1 MEKNVSINKINLN
14 NNIVKVIKGSII
26 AFLISIM
33 LLFIFASLLVY
44 TNIQENTIKPV
55 VIIISIISILVG
67 SSLSSIKIKRKG
79 IVNGALVGTIYI
91 MRSCFCDLRISYIPI
106 RSCGPDCPNP
116 AFSKEGGYGN
126 AKWNWEYHMDNTIRG
141 DGCSQWIGAAEIYDA
156 M

>member
-33 LLFIFASLLVY
+33 LLFIFASLFVY

-91 MRSCFCDLRISYIPI
+91 MVIYILSSICFVGFELNLESIIMIISSII
-106 RSCGPDCPNP
+106 SGMIGGVIGVNID
-116 AFSKEGGYGN
+116 SK
-126 AKWNWEYHMDNTIRG
+126 K
-141 DGCSQWIGAAEIYDA
+141 
-156 M
+156 

>member
-14 NNIVKVIKGSII
+14 NNIVKVLKGSII

-91 MRSCFCDLRISYIPI
+91 MVIYILSSICFVGFELNLESIIMIISSII
-106 RSCGPDCPNP
+106 SGMIGGVIGVNID
-116 AFSKEGGYGN
+116 SK
-126 AKWNWEYHMDNTIRG
+126 K
-141 DGCSQWIGAAEIYDA
+141 
-156 M
+156 

>member
-91 MRSCFCDLRISYIPI
+91 MVIYILSSICFVGFELNLESIIMIISSII
-106 RSCGPDCPNP
+106 SGMIGGVIGVNID
-116 AFSKEGGYGN
+116 SKE
-126 AKWNWEYHMDNTIRG
+126 
-141 DGCSQWIGAAEIYDA
+141 
-156 M
+156 

>member
-14 NNIVKVIKGSII
+14 NNIVKVIKRSII

-91 MRSCFCDLRISYIPI
+91 MVIYILSSICFVGFELNLESIIMIISSII
-106 RSCGPDCPNP
+106 SGMIGGVIGVNID
-116 AFSKEGGYGN
+116 SK
-126 AKWNWEYHMDNTIRG
+126 K
-141 DGCSQWIGAAEIYDA
+141 
-156 M
+156 

>member
-79 IVNGALVGTIYI
+79 IVNGALVGTLYIMVIYI
-91 MRSCFCDLRISYIPI
+91 LSSICFVGFELNLESIIMIISSII
-106 RSCGPDCPNP
+106 SGMIGGVIGVNID
-116 AFSKEGGYGN
+116 SK
-126 AKWNWEYHMDNTIRG
+126 K
-141 DGCSQWIGAAEIYDA
+141 
-156 M
+156 

>member
-67 SSLSSIKIKRKG
+67 SSLSSIQIKRKG

-91 MRSCFCDLRISYIPI
+91 MVIYILSSICFVGFELNLESIIMIISSII
-106 RSCGPDCPNP
+106 SGMIGGVIGVNID
-116 AFSKEGGYGN
+116 SK
-126 AKWNWEYHMDNTIRG
+126 K
-141 DGCSQWIGAAEIYDA
+141 
-156 M
+156 

>member
-91 MRSCFCDLRISYIPI
+91 MVIYILSSICFVGFELNLKSIIMIISSII
-106 RSCGPDCPNP
+106 SGMIGGVIGVNID
-116 AFSKEGGYGN
+116 SK
-126 AKWNWEYHMDNTIRG
+126 K
-141 DGCSQWIGAAEIYDA
+141 
-156 M
+156 